1 LESLDP
7 VSIIFATAVGLGRKC
22 RYLVTADQAIVY
34 NTANYDFTAI
44 NTLSGS
50 SGSYFGYTLAVA
62 GTYLVVGAPSDSS
75 GNGAGAV
82 YVYANSGN
90 NIYTLNGSAVHG
102 DTNSLSFGGAVA
114 AYGNLFAVGSFNTQ
128 SKQFDKLDCIP
139 SSVMCDS
146 TCFSGGFGYVGVV
159 YIYKF
164 TGNTLLQMV
173 TVRQSAS
180 TAQYAG
186 SMSMG
191 NNVLVVGDLTYNSNT
206 GTVFVLVNQ
215 DANENGASWNFT
227 VSQML
232 TVSGLT
238 VSSQFGKSVSLVGNY
253 LAVGTPGQRKLRI
266 RHC

>member
-1 LESLDP
+1 MEVQYTEIPTVSTSEGLLQRMATCSLWVHLIHR
-7 VSIIFATAVGLGRKC
+7 VSCSTDWITFFI
-22 RYLVTADQAIVY
+22 
-34 NTANYDFTAI
+34 
-44 NTLSGS
+44 
-50 SGSYFGYTLAVA
+50 SY
-62 GTYLVVGAPSDSS
+62 
-75 GNGAGAV
+75 
-82 YVYANSGN
+82 
-90 NIYTLNGSAVHG
+90 
-102 DTNSLSFGGAVA
+102 
-114 AYGNLFAVGSFNTQ
+114 
-128 SKQFDKLDCIP
+128 
-139 SSVMCDS
+139 MCDS

-159 YIYKF
+159 YLYKF

-191 NNVLVVGDLTYNSNT
+191 NNILVVGDLTYNSNT